1 MKNKRKPP
9 EICPN
14 CGAYVPEDAL
24 ACPECGSDYE
34 TGWSERAYSQRL
46 DLPDDE
52 FDYDEF
58 VREEF
63 GGTKNRR
70 FRKYGAFW
78 IIVAIIIAI
87 LILNWHLGFIK
98 W

>member
-14 CGAYVPEDAL
+14 CGAFVPENAL

-46 DLPDDE
+46 DLPDEE

-58 VREEF
+58 IKEEF
-63 GGTKNRR
+63 EKQEKGQ
-70 FRKYGAFW
+70 FRKHRALWGL
-78 IIVAIIIAI
+78 IAIIIVI
-87 LILNWHLGFIK
+87 IILNWYFGFIR
-98 W
+98 

>member
-1 MKNKRKPP
+1 MNNKRKPP

-14 CGAYVPEDAL
+14 CGAEIPDDAR

-34 TGWSERAYSQRL
+34 TGWSVRAYSQRL

-58 VREEF
+58 INEEF
-63 GGTKNRR
+63 GNQKKPR
-70 FRKYGAFW
+70 FRKYGLLW
-78 IIVAIIIAI
+78 IVVA
-87 LILNWHLGFIK
+87 LLLVFLMLGWFFGFIH
-98 W
+98 